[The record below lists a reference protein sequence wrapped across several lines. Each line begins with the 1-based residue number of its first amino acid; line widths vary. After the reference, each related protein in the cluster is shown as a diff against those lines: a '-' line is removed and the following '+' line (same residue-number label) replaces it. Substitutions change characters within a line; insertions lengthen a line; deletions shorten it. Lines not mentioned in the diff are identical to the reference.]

1 MKPSTPSG
9 SKEVKNLSDD
19 LGPNTK
25 AKATKNQRVLGI
37 LDHTSPIRNAY
48 SVEETI
54 FKRFAEIELQQENHV
69 WIRMGNHTHSKSMQS
84 MIKFL
89 SFTIK
94 FLSNT
99 IEFYGFGTIPYVRG
113 IL

>member
-69 WIRMGNHTHSKSMQS
+69 WIRMGNHTHPKSMQS
-84 MIKFL
+84 MIKTKPNQHQL
-89 SFTIK
+89 RSRLQEDSHQLEST
-94 FLSNT
+94 L
-99 IEFYGFGTIPYVRG
+99 
-113 IL
+113 